1 MLLVTAFGF
10 VRTLDLRDALEH
22 PLAESAALLY
32 RHKSSK
38 EPLPGRE
45 AEIRLFLLSSIRPN
59 DNANA
64 GRFKTFRAYNNPGSI
79 PNCREN
85 ARQCDQLA

>member
-38 EPLPGRE
+38 EPLLGRE
-45 AEIRLFLLSSIRPN
+45 AEIRLFLLSSVGPN

-64 GRFKTFRAYNNPGSI
+64 GRCKTFRAYNNPGFI

-85 ARQCDQLA
+85 PR